1 MIYIGEVNDWGKLDH
16 KVSAQIKSGL
26 EQFKGKRVQI
36 ELKQAKK
43 SRSNPQNSYLWGVV
57 YVYAL
62 KGMQDLGNEGLSIE
76 LIHAFFKDKFIERW
90 RDIVIPTTGEV
101 FKVKTTT
108 DLTTTEMIDYIE
120 EIARWC
126 AEYLSITIPEPNQ
139 N

>member
-43 SRSNPQNSYLWGVV
+43 GRSASQNSYLWGVV
-57 YVYAL
+57 YPHAME
-62 KGMQDLGNEGLSIE
+62 GMKQLGNEGLSIE
-76 LIHAFFKDKFIERW
+76 LIHAFFKEKFLERW

-108 DLTTTEMIDYIE
+108 DLTTTEMIGYIE

-126 AEYLSITIPEPNQ
+126 AEYLNVIIPEPNDR
-139 N
+139 

>member
-43 SRSNPQNSYLWGVV
+43 GRSLEQNAYLFGVV
-57 YVYAL
+57 YPAAMD
-62 KGMQDLGNEGLSIE
+62 GMRSLGNEGLSIE
-76 LIHAFFKDKFIERW
+76 LVHHFFKDKFLTRW

-108 DLTTTEMIDYIE
+108 DLSTTEMIGYIE

>member
-1 MIYIGEVNDWGKLDH
+1 MIYIGSVDESGRLDP

-26 EQFKGKRVQI
+26 DQFKGKRVQI

-43 SRSNPQNSYLWGVV
+43 NRSNPQNNYLWGVV

-76 LIHAFFKDKFIERW
+76 VIHAFFKDKFIARW
-90 RDIVIPTTGEV
+90 RDIVVPATGEV

-108 DLTTTEMIDYIE
+108 DLSTTEMIVYIE